1 MLELSDSEILH
12 KFVEKR
18 FEHENGLGLH
28 VYDFHTNLDDLHFA
42 EKLLVDDELV
52 EYVLSLQDV
61 LGVNPT
67 KLGDK
72 IALVLAPPDKKAKA
86 LAKTIKNL
94 NFLEPIEY

>member
-1 MLELSDSEILH
+1 MPELSDSEILD

-18 FEHENGLGLH
+18 LEHESGLGLH

-52 EYVLSLQDV
+52 EYILFLQDI
-61 LGVNPT
+61 LGPNPT
-67 KLGDK
+67 KLGVK

-86 LAKTIKNL
+86 LIKTIKSLNL
-94 NFLEPIEY
+94 LEE